1 MDTATLNEW
10 RRLIKRFLT
19 ELAAVP
25 YAGKAPPKAKS
36 VFDESADACLVV
48 VEGWDDVLR
57 LHGCVAHLEI
67 RGDKIWILLDG
78 TAYGLTTELVTAG
91 VPKDH
96 IVLGFKSP
104 RNRAQLQTGFAVA

>member
-1 MDTATLNEW
+1 MDAATLNDW
-10 RRLIKRFLT
+10 RRLIKKLLT
-19 ELAAVP
+19 ELVTIP
-25 YAGKAPPKAKS
+25 FAGKSPPTAKT
-36 VFDESADACLVV
+36 VFDESADAYLVV

-57 LHGCVAHLEI
+57 LHGCMAHVEI

-78 TAYGLTTELVTAG
+78 TEYGLATELLAAG

-104 RNRAQLQTGFAVA
+104 QTRAQLQTGFAVG

>member
-1 MDTATLNEW
+1 MDAATLNEW
-10 RRLIKRFLT
+10 RRLIKKLLT
-19 ELAAVP
+19 DLAAIP
-25 YAGKAPPKAKS
+25 YAGKVAPKAKT
-36 VFDESADACLVV
+36 VFDESADAYLVV

-78 TAYGLTTELVTAG
+78 TEYGLATELLAAG

-104 RNRAQLQTGFAVA
+104 RSRAQLQTGFAVA

>member
-1 MDTATLNEW
+1 MDAATLNEW
-10 RRLIKRFLT
+10 RRLIKKLLT
-19 ELAAVP
+19 ELAAIP
-25 YAGKAPPKAKS
+25 YSGNVAPKAKT
-36 VFDESADACLVV
+36 VFDESADAYLVV

-78 TAYGLTTELVTAG
+78 TDYGLATELVAAG
-91 VPKDH
+91 VPKDQ

-104 RNRAQLQTGFAVA
+104 RSRAQLQTGFAVA